1 MLCIHVRSFFKKML
15 LFYSF
20 DKINEIFCN
29 LFRNIFIDESHF
41 MDNRQQMFFRNWYK
55 KYQLLSLL
63 SNKLFFWKIPSYCL
77 CIKRIQFCISF
88 IEKNTVPRKKK
99 FFQEKW
105 KKNHFTITIKYC
117 IRAKKCS
124 NIYDKYCFIIFL
136 RTSKTMA
143 YSIL

>member
-1 MLCIHVRSFFKKML
+1 MNHISWTT
-15 LFYSF
+15 
-20 DKINEIFCN
+20 
-29 LFRNIFIDESHF
+29 
-41 MDNRQQMFFRNWYK
+41 DNRCSSEIGTKNTSYFLFSQINYFFGK
-55 KYQLLSLL
+55 FLPIAFASKGSSFAFHLLR
-63 SNKLFFWKIPSYCL
+63 K
-77 CIKRIQFCISF
+77 
-88 IEKNTVPRKKK
+88 TVPRKKK

-136 RTSKTMA
+136 RTSKAMA

>member
-20 DKINEIFCN
+20 GKINEIFCN

-41 MDNRQQMFFRNWYK
+41 MDNRQQMFFRNCYK
-55 KYQLLSLL
+55 QYQLLSLL
-63 SNKLFFWKIPSYCL
+63 SNKLFFWKILSDCL

-99 FFQEKW
+99 FFQEKQ

-117 IRAKKCS
+117 IRTKKCS
-124 NIYDKYCFIIFL
+124 NIYDKYCFMIFL
-136 RTSKTMA
+136 RKSKAMS